1 MAQAIDGWEIIVMKN
16 KFRLINR
23 SCILL
28 LFFLYI
34 SAAVLCLIPL
44 NSGTKLKCFP
54 IFFISLLLLTA
65 LSFISMYI
73 QLTHFCYN
81 IEDIISA
88 IINGK
93 TIPACFEEDTLFSRI
108 YHQLY
113 QLQNILVSA
122 NNTVIEN
129 RDNLQLLIS
138 DIAHQVKTPLTNLN
152 LLLSSFQQYD
162 LSYEERYSFT
172 EMMSAQINKITS
184 LLESMIKTS
193 RLENG
198 IISLQPVMCPLSTT
212 VQKAISEIR
221 PSLEK
226 KGIRLNCNFSKNIL
240 CFHDSKWTAEALYNI
255 LENAVKYTPEN
266 GSISLKAEE
275 LHSYIQITISDTGIG
290 IAPYEYSK
298 IFQRFYRSPNVHNE
312 AGVGLGL
319 YLARNIITQQNGY
332 ISVSSELNRGTAF
345 TILIS
350 KR

>member
-1 MAQAIDGWEIIVMKN
+1 M
-16 KFRLINR
+16 
-23 SCILL
+23 
-28 LFFLYI
+28 
-34 SAAVLCLIPL
+34 
-44 NSGTKLKCFP
+44 
-54 IFFISLLLLTA
+54 
-65 LSFISMYI
+65 
-73 QLTHFCYN
+73 
-81 IEDIISA
+81 
-88 IINGK
+88 
-93 TIPACFEEDTLFSRI
+93 FSRI

-226 KGIRLNCNFSKNIL
+226 KGIRLNCNFSENIL